1 MQISTKCHY
10 NVQIIKCTGFP
21 FGKASRINMLLGCKD
36 ILYHLTCRKHMYLNK
51 LNSRRTYSA
60 HSSHDAAPNCS
71 LKDHL
76 GRASPVSFQKAAL
89 SHVGSLF
96 ILAYPTSPQSFL
108 PGEAG
113 NHENN
118 QRLLND
124 LSPTFL
130 TKLNKQ
136 QQGKQN

>member
-51 LNSRRTYSA
+51 LNSRSTYSA

-76 GRASPVSFQKAAL
+76 GRASPVSFQKPPFLMLEACL
-89 SHVGSLF
+89 YQLILHHPSLF
-96 ILAYPTSPQSFL
+96 YLERQVIMKTIRDSYI
-108 PGEAG
+108 
-113 NHENN
+113 
-118 QRLLND
+118 D